1 MGTAP
6 RSLCGTSRTGVG
18 GHRRW
23 QAWHSHVSCLVCGRY
38 EVTGTRLVVN
48 STFLAPPHLPI
59 TAKVAVPAWQAQ
71 INLANYRVLVIDALR
86 ASWLARH
93 GLLEVGGGDCG
104 YYPGWGCGWLWHS
117 NMIRHAGLARDVP
130 GPPGV

>member
-1 MGTAP
+1 M
-6 RSLCGTSRTGVG
+6 
-18 GHRRW
+18 
-23 QAWHSHVSCLVCGRY
+23 
-38 EVTGTRLVVN
+38 TGTRLVVN

-104 YYPGWGCGWLWHS
+104 CIAPRVGLCLAVAFQHAS
-117 NMIRHAGLARDVP
+117 PCRHCT
-130 GPPGV
+130 